1 MSKNIIFS
9 LLIFFILTSSSF
21 SNSKIFISATI
32 DNEIITN
39 YDIKKESEYLK
50 ILNPNLKQLNN
61 NRILE
66 LAKDSLIKEI
76 IKKKEITK
84 FKDLDK
90 EYPLVNEYLTNLFT
104 KLNYNNEKDFI
115 KDLSKKDTY
124 TLNQIKEKIKIELM
138 WNELIFK
145 KYNKQ
150 VRINKINLI
159 KKVDNLSNK
168 VQKDYLLSEILFEK
182 KKEDNLETLINQIQL
197 SINEIGFGNTAN
209 IYSISESSKLG
220 GKLGWVKENNLS
232 EIILSKL
239 KLIKTGQH
247 TDVIKIGNNFL
258 ILKIEEIK
266 TTEVK
271 INKKQELD
279 RLIRFETNKQL
290 NQFSHLYFNKIKK
303 NIKINEL

>member
-290 NQFSHLYFNKIKK
+290 NQFSRIYFDKS
-303 NIKINEL
+303 KINYSINES

>member
-1 MSKNIIFS
+1 M
-9 LLIFFILTSSSF
+9 IFFILTSSSF

-115 KDLSKKDTY
+115 KDLY
-124 TLNQIKEKIKIELM
+124 M
-138 WNELIFK
+138 R
-145 KYNKQ
+145 NK
-150 VRINKINLI
+150 
-159 KKVDNLSNK
+159 
-168 VQKDYLLSEILFEK
+168 
-182 KKEDNLETLINQIQL
+182 
-197 SINEIGFGNTAN
+197 
-209 IYSISESSKLG
+209 
-220 GKLGWVKENNLS
+220 
-232 EIILSKL
+232 
-239 KLIKTGQH
+239 
-247 TDVIKIGNNFL
+247 
-258 ILKIEEIK
+258 
-266 TTEVK
+266 
-271 INKKQELD
+271 
-279 RLIRFETNKQL
+279 
-290 NQFSHLYFNKIKK
+290 
-303 NIKINEL
+303 

>member
-1 MSKNIIFS
+1 M
-9 LLIFFILTSSSF
+9 IFFILTSSSF

-290 NQFSHLYFNKIKK
+290 NQFSRIYFDKS
-303 NIKINEL
+303 KINYSINES

>member
-1 MSKNIIFS
+1 M
-9 LLIFFILTSSSF
+9 IFFILTSSSF

-61 NRILE
+61 NKILE

-182 KKEDNLETLINQIQL
+182 KK
-197 SINEIGFGNTAN
+197 
-209 IYSISESSKLG
+209 
-220 GKLGWVKENNLS
+220 
-232 EIILSKL
+232 
-239 KLIKTGQH
+239 
-247 TDVIKIGNNFL
+247 
-258 ILKIEEIK
+258 
-266 TTEVK
+266 
-271 INKKQELD
+271 
-279 RLIRFETNKQL
+279 RR
-290 NQFSHLYFNKIKK
+290 
-303 NIKINEL
+303 

>member
-1 MSKNIIFS
+1 MSKNIILS

-90 EYPLVNEYLTNLFT
+90 EYPFVNEYLTNLFT

-115 KDLSKKDTY
+115 KDLLKKDTY
-124 TLNQIKEKIKIELM
+124 SLNQIKEKIKIELM

-150 VRINKINLI
+150 VRINKVNLI

-271 INKKQELD
+271 IDKKQELD

-290 NQFSHLYFNKIKK
+290 NQFSRIYFDKS
-303 NIKINEL
+303 KINYSINES

>member
-1 MSKNIIFS
+1 MVE
-9 LLIFFILTSSSF
+9 LILTP
-21 SNSKIFISATI
+21 
-32 DNEIITN
+32 
-39 YDIKKESEYLK
+39 K

-61 NRILE
+61 NKILE

-182 KKEDNLETLINQIQL
+182 KK
-197 SINEIGFGNTAN
+197 
-209 IYSISESSKLG
+209 
-220 GKLGWVKENNLS
+220 
-232 EIILSKL
+232 
-239 KLIKTGQH
+239 
-247 TDVIKIGNNFL
+247 
-258 ILKIEEIK
+258 
-266 TTEVK
+266 
-271 INKKQELD
+271 
-279 RLIRFETNKQL
+279 RR
-290 NQFSHLYFNKIKK
+290 
-303 NIKINEL
+303 

>member
-1 MSKNIIFS
+1 M
-9 LLIFFILTSSSF
+9 IFFILTSSSF

-90 EYPLVNEYLTNLFT
+90 EYPLVNEYLRNLFT

-115 KDLSKKDTY
+115 KDLFKKDTY

-290 NQFSHLYFNKIKK
+290 NQFSRIYFDKS
-303 NIKINEL
+303 KINYSINES

>member
-1 MSKNIIFS
+1 MK
-9 LLIFFILTSSSF
+9 
-21 SNSKIFISATI
+21 
-32 DNEIITN
+32 
-39 YDIKKESEYLK
+39 
-50 ILNPNLKQLNN
+50 
-61 NRILE
+61 
-66 LAKDSLIKEI
+66 
-76 IKKKEITK
+76 
-84 FKDLDK
+84 
-90 EYPLVNEYLTNLFT
+90 
-104 KLNYNNEKDFI
+104 
-115 KDLSKKDTY
+115 
-124 TLNQIKEKIKIELM
+124 
-138 WNELIFK
+138 
-145 KYNKQ
+145 
-150 VRINKINLI
+150 
-159 KKVDNLSNK
+159 
-168 VQKDYLLSEILFEK
+168 K

-290 NQFSHLYFNKIKK
+290 NQFSRIFFDKA
-303 NIKINEL
+303 KINYSINDK

>member
-1 MSKNIIFS
+1 MK
-9 LLIFFILTSSSF
+9 
-21 SNSKIFISATI
+21 
-32 DNEIITN
+32 
-39 YDIKKESEYLK
+39 
-50 ILNPNLKQLNN
+50 
-61 NRILE
+61 
-66 LAKDSLIKEI
+66 
-76 IKKKEITK
+76 
-84 FKDLDK
+84 
-90 EYPLVNEYLTNLFT
+90 
-104 KLNYNNEKDFI
+104 
-115 KDLSKKDTY
+115 
-124 TLNQIKEKIKIELM
+124 
-138 WNELIFK
+138 
-145 KYNKQ
+145 
-150 VRINKINLI
+150 
-159 KKVDNLSNK
+159 
-168 VQKDYLLSEILFEK
+168 K

-290 NQFSHLYFNKIKK
+290 NQFSRIYFDKS
-303 NIKINEL
+303 KINYSINES